1 MGFIIV
7 LISIIWLFITLI
19 SSLFTQNVQNTV
31 ALNEITDYI
40 EKIDNFALQGFNETQ
55 QLVHFI
61 EADRYYNFKEKP
73 ALLLEPKVITYN
85 AKGEE
90 IYTMTSKRANYFN
103 NSEIKFKGKVKIDSK
118 SGVSYKINA
127 KELLASI
134 KTNDLVSHKEVIY
147 FDENARIVAQG
158 VQLKTTEDK
167 MQLEGKTTIHQDSGQ
182 KILTRDLFVDQSN
195 ERKHYYS
202 NQPTIYLASGNKIN
216 AEGVDMKM
224 KKGRVTLLGK
234 VKILQKS
241 GSKIDTK
248 SLVVKQSEG
257 NEIYST
263 KEKVHY
269 QSKLLGINA
278 KGMHYD
284 TKQQKIRLTGG
295 VAGRYE

>member
-234 VKILQKS
+234 V
-241 GSKIDTK
+241 
-248 SLVVKQSEG
+248 
-257 NEIYST
+257 
-263 KEKVHY
+263 
-269 QSKLLGINA
+269 
-278 KGMHYD
+278 
-284 TKQQKIRLTGG
+284 
-295 VAGRYE
+295 